1 MPTIPLC
8 SYRYD
13 PLDRL
18 TGHAVEAYAPIQRF
32 YCKSRLATEI
42 DGVVNRSFFQHDDQL
57 LGQAETQ
64 AGERKATLLATDQ
77 QRSVLHAIAPNESQS
92 FAYSSYGHRPI
103 GNGLLSLLGFNG
115 ERPDPVTGHYLLG
128 NGHRAFNPVLMRFSS
143 PDKLSPFGEGGLN
156 TYAYCSGDPINR
168 SDPNG
173 TTSIFLKF
181 FQRIFSRSGSPRQA
195 ASRST
200 FEYTTVK
207 AFAKKG
213 TEGTSTITMTRSK
226 YRVSN
231 GITKTLLVADT
242 ISYWKPAPKNT
253 TLQELALSE
262 MSNFSKFNRMNELA
276 FDMSTLKQRSLI
288 NFLNHLESNRVLLA
302 LQPDTTLDKY
312 KISDFYN
319 KLLKTANDGNLQGV
333 APSSV
338 KSLPYI
344 TKTGTTAYLNEYY
357 EILYRIRSTSK

>member
-1 MPTIPLC
+1 MSASRLC
-8 SYRYD
+8 TYRHD

-18 TGHAVEAYAPIQRF
+18 TSHAMTTQVPVQRF

-42 DGVVNRSFFQHDDQL
+42 EGAINRSIVQHNEQL
-57 LGQAETQ
+57 LALTETQ
-64 AGERKATLLATDQ
+64 GNIRQATLVATDQ
-77 QRSVLHAIAPNESQS
+77 QRSVLQALAADESQF
-92 FAYSSYGHRPI
+92 FAYSPYGHRPT
-103 GNGLLSLLGFNG
+103 GGGLLSLLGFNG

-156 TYAYCSGDPINR
+156 TYTYCSGDPINR

-231 GITKTLLVADT
+231 GIKTLLVADT
-242 ISYWKPAPKNT
+242 ISYRNPPPKNP
-253 TLQELALSE
+253 TLL
-262 MSNFSKFNRMNELA
+262 ELA
-276 FDMSTLKQRSLI
+276 FSRVSDFSGFDDLAVDTSKINHRSLI
-288 NFLNHLESNRVLLA
+288 NFSNHLESNRALLA
-302 LQPDTTLDKY
+302 LQPDTTLEKY
-312 KISDFYN
+312 KKSDFYN